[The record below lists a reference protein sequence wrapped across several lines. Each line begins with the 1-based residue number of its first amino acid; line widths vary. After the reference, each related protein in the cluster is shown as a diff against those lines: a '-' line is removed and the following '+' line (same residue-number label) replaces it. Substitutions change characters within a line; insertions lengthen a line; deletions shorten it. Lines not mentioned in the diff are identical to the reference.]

1 MKRFIKKVVSAAGCF
16 AVFCVLL
23 FSFAACGGNDNQ
35 LGFKYELG
43 KDGTYYDIVEGWI
56 PYGIST
62 VIVPGEYQGKPVKS
76 VCNLSFEVAGGN
88 WDNTDTMANL
98 KAVYHPCRVVFS
110 EGIEQI
116 QSSVFGL
123 GNSRVY
129 EVQLPQSLS
138 SICENAFDS
147 CFKLTS
153 ITIPENV
160 GEIGR
165 NAFIEC
171 TNLVKIDNRSQ
182 IDIAADE
189 DYYGLQNNYNII
201 YSAAASD
208 RLLTEGNYI
217 IYAGSEKTALV
228 GYTGAE
234 ENLVLPSQFNGKNY
248 EVSAHVF
255 DCNYAITTLTVPQGV
270 TGIGDYAF
278 AECINLTKVDVAG
291 SVNKIGKYSFL
302 SGHISSLFLGDGIKE
317 IGEGAFAYNYTLTQA
332 VIPSSV
338 TVIGDRAFD
347 GTGVTV
353 L

>member
-16 AVFCVLL
+16 AAFCVLL

-43 KDGTYYDIVEGWI
+43 EDGTYYDIVEGWI

-76 VCNLSFEVAGGN
+76 VCNLSFEVVGGN
-88 WDNTDTMANL
+88 WDDTDTMANL
-98 KAVYHPCRVVFS
+98 KAAYHPCRVVFS

-129 EVQLPQSLS
+129 EVELPQSLR
-138 SICENAFDS
+138 SIGENAFDS

-171 TNLVKIDNRSQ
+171 TNLVKIDNKSQ
-182 IDIAADE
+182 IDISADE
-189 DYYGLQNNYNII
+189 KYYGLQDAYEII
-201 YSAAASD
+201 YSAESQN
-208 RLLTEGNYI
+208 RLLTEGDYI
-217 IYAGSEKTALV
+217 VYDGTEKTALV
-228 GYTGAE
+228 GYCGTYGNIA
-234 ENLVLPSQFNGKNY
+234 LPAQFVGKSY
-248 EVSAHVF
+248 EIGAHVF
-255 DCNYAITTLTVPQGV
+255 DGNYAIASVDIPQGV
-270 TGIGDYAF
+270 TAIGDYAF
-278 AECINLTKVDVAG
+278 ADCINLEKVEISG
-291 SVNKIGKYSFL
+291 SVQIIGEYAFL
-302 SGHISSLFLGDGIKE
+302 SGHISSLFLGDGIRE
-317 IGEGAFAYNYTLTQA
+317 IREGAFAYNYTLSQ
-332 VIPSSV
+332 VVVPSSV
-338 TVIGDRAFD
+338 TFIGDRAFD
-347 GTGVTV
+347 GTGVIV
-353 L
+353 